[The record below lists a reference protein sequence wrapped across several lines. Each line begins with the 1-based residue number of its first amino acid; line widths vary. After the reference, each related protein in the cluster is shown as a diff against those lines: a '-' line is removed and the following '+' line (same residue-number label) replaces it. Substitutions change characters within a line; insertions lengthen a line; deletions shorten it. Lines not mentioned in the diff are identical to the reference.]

1 VSIPTPPRTETC
13 PPPVCEIAPEPNT
26 AVNLGAFLGESR
38 DDGFPETTT
47 ATSERPPPF
56 RPEVPRAPASLRT
69 AAMLAAGLVLL
80 VGAGVL
86 AVSGRHS
93 RASPTR
99 GVTASQAAPTPTAV
113 EPRSA
118 EPCTAGETRVL
129 ARGVRLA
136 SGVEVGASLD
146 RLAAAVTTSPLE
158 ARAVE
163 LDPTTLA
170 VRSTARLATTRPVRR
185 ALPLLPD
192 GEALDVVADDGTS
205 FPDDAAPERLRA
217 PGVDAV
223 RASRIDAT
231 TAAVVFRRAGVVQS
245 ETWRHGV
252 VLDGPVTL
260 SQEGDLVGAPSVATT
275 RTGDAVSAWAERASP
290 AEAWRVRWTRWT
302 PGTEPEPPRTL
313 DTLDRPAIAPSVA
326 ALPGGGALLAW
337 TEGTGGAHAVRAVV
351 LGDDGEPRGVPM
363 ALSAPGVNAGQEE
376 LALTPSDAGQGT
388 ARGVVFFLAAQADGR
403 FALVAR
409 GLSCDSL

>member
-170 VRSTARLATTRPVRR
+170 VRSTARLATTRPS
-185 ALPLLPD
+185 
-192 GEALDVVADDGTS
+192 TS
-205 FPDDAAPERLRA
+205 
-217 PGVDAV
+217 
-223 RASRIDAT
+223 SRT
-231 TAAVVFRRAGVVQS
+231 TAPRS
-245 ETWRHGV
+245 PTM
-252 VLDGPVTL
+252 PP
-260 SQEGDLVGAPSVATT
+260 PSVSVP
-275 RTGDAVSAWAERASP
+275 RVSTPYGLLAS
-290 AEAWRVRWTRWT
+290 T
-302 PGTEPEPPRTL
+302 PPR
-313 DTLDRPAIAPSVA
+313 PPSSSVA
-326 ALPGGGALLAW
+326 PASSSPRRG
-337 TEGTGGAHAVRAVV
+337 GTG
-351 LGDDGEPRGVPM
+351 
-363 ALSAPGVNAGQEE
+363 SCS
-376 LALTPSDAGQGT
+376 T
-388 ARGVVFFLAAQADGR
+388 GR
-403 FALVAR
+403 
-409 GLSCDSL
+409 